1 VIRPTKKLH
10 YWDSCVFLAF
20 LKNEKD
26 KINDCISVLK
36 AAENGQVIIV
46 TSALTFIEVVKLE
59 KGQPKLPKES
69 EEKIRDF
76 FRHEWIYIYDV
87 DRKVGELAREL
98 MWQYQ
103 ALKPKDATHV
113 ATAIKARVDVLDTFD
128 DGLLKLSGEIGDP
141 PLIIRKPFFE
151 VQLDLFYKR
160 SKLIGIPSY

>member
-1 VIRPTKKLH
+1 MIRPTKKLH

-69 EEKIRDF
+69 EEKIRYF
-76 FRHEWIYIYDV
+76 FPHEWIYIYDV
-87 DRKVGELAREL
+87 DIRNPLSEL
-98 MWQYQ
+98 MIR
-103 ALKPKDATHV
+103 KRRK
-113 ATAIKARVDVLDTFD
+113 RVS
-128 DGLLKLSGEIGDP
+128 GLMMRNPLSELMRNPLSELMRSPLSG
-141 PLIIRKPFFE
+141 L
-151 VQLDLFYKR
+151 Y
-160 SKLIGIPSY
+160 

>member
-1 VIRPTKKLH
+1 MIRPTKKLH

-46 TSALTFIEVVKLE
+46 TSTLTFIEVVKLE

-69 EEKIRDF
+69 EEKISDF

-98 MWQYQ
+98 MCQYQ
-103 ALKPKDATHV
+103 ALKPKDATHL

-128 DGLLKLSGEIGDP
+128 DETSCINPKTNDRNNNGRDFQ
-141 PLIIRKPFFE
+141 LII
-151 VQLDLFYKR
+151 Y
-160 SKLIGIPSY
+160 

>member
-1 VIRPTKKLH
+1 LIRPTKKLH

-26 KINDCISVLK
+26 KINDW
-36 AAENGQVIIV
+36 
-46 TSALTFIEVVKLE
+46 
-59 KGQPKLPKES
+59 
-69 EEKIRDF
+69 EKISDF

-151 VQLDLFYKR
+151 VQLDLF
-160 SKLIGIPSY
+160 

>member
-36 AAENGQVIIV
+36 AAENGQVI
-46 TSALTFIEVVKLE
+46 LE

-151 VQLDLFYKR
+151 VQLDLF
-160 SKLIGIPSY
+160 